1 MKLTIDRKALL
12 DELSLFAGVVDS
24 RGTDLTFASVTFRS
38 EGDDCELSAS
48 GGEIGLR
55 STLSADSEGEGFLSV
70 PVGRL
75 AAWLKEVRG
84 AEVVLEDDDDS
95 RGVRGRCGQAVV
107 KIPGRVGEPPS
118 IEAPPEK
125 PVATLGADTMA
136 TLLAAGSYA
145 FPDGPDAHPGSAG
158 AQIEV
163 RSGEIRVVSSD
174 HSRLAFSSARILDSD
189 SDSEL
194 ELPPEE
200 EKLSFGISMKTVNE
214 LKLLCRA
221 GDGAMKFFSAENHLF
236 FDFGPRLLVCARLSD
251 QLPEYEHVIPKD
263 CPIRGRVDRQAL
275 LAAVQ
280 SALHFAPGEWHRAR
294 LDVAEDSLSIEAD
307 SVLGEANAT
316 VEFSNAQGGAL
327 TLHVNLAHF
336 RDFARHVACET
347 AEVAFTGPD
356 RPFLLSPMG
365 EEDGFT
371 HFCVGMPISP

>member
-1 MKLTIDRKALL
+1 MNFTIDRKALL
-12 DELSLFAGVVDS
+12 DELHLFAGVVDS

-38 EGDDCELSAS
+38 VGDQCELSAS

-55 STLSADSEGEGFLSV
+55 STVPADSEGEGFLSV

-84 AEVVLEDDDDS
+84 AEVLLEDDDDS
-95 RGVRGRCGQAVV
+95 RGVRGRCGKAVV
-107 KIPGRVGEPPS
+107 RIPGRVGEPPK
-118 IEAPPEK
+118 IETPPDE
-125 PVATLGADTMA
+125 PVATVGASTMA

-174 HSRLAFSSARILDSD
+174 HSRLAFSSARVLGAE
-189 SDSEL
+189 SE
-194 ELPPEE
+194 EGDATQ
-200 EKLSFGISMKTVNE
+200 SFGISMKTVTE

-221 GDGAMKFFSAENHLF
+221 GDRSMKFFSAENHLF
-236 FDFGPRLLVCARLSD
+236 FDFGHRLLVCSRLSD
-251 QLPEYEHVIPKD
+251 RLPEYEHVIPKE
-263 CPIRGRVDRQAL
+263 CPILGRVDRAAL

-294 LDVAEDSLSIEAD
+294 LDIKDDALDIEAD

-316 VEFSNAQGGAL
+316 VEFADARGGSL
-327 TLHVNLAHF
+327 SLHVNLAHF
-336 RDFARHVACET
+336 RDFARNVSCES
-347 AEVAFTGPD
+347 AEIGFTGPD
-356 RPFLLSPMG
+356 RPFLLRPVD
-365 EEDGFT
+365 EDDTFT